1 MRIDSFC
8 VVGGGSSGWMTAAA
22 LLRAFPEKDITIIEP
37 KDRNIIGVG
46 ESTLGHI
53 NRFFRFLGLSDREWM
68 PYCSAT
74 YKSSIAFQNFRDGE
88 GERFQYPFGRINHSD
103 YRSDYM
109 TFFELRARFPQH
121 YPPEEFARFFNPNTI
136 MAEENRIT
144 SDYVCDEHTS
154 WRFSED
160 TAYHMDS
167 EKFGEYLD
175 KEYCKDAI
183 TRVYGTV
190 SGGMKTPDGRLASVI
205 VDDGTGAAQV
215 VKADLFIDCTG
226 FKSVVLEG
234 IMGSEFVSFND
245 VLFNDTAFAARVD
258 YTDRENQM
266 DLYTDCVG
274 LSSGWVWNIPL
285 WDRVGTGYVFSKK
298 YIDPDIAYEE
308 FVEYI
313 AKRYSPKV
321 ADAAQ
326 YKLINIRHGKRKKA
340 WVQNVVGIGLAY
352 GFLEPLESTGLMTTH
367 ENILYLIDTLMRRN
381 QVTRIDV
388 DSYNY
393 TVDNAIESMKNFI
406 TMHYVLTGRDDT
418 KYWRD
423 CANVDFAG
431 KNDLFQIKED
441 PLTWHSMLQS
451 RLEYYQLFD
460 GLRKNFWSQ
469 DKFAGLIY
477 IAAGQDFSPINE
489 FNVYEAHHL
498 YPVRKSTINDYH
510 KQWQEDRKAIYNA
523 VRQLPT
529 HYEYLRDYIY
539 VEKD

>member
-88 GERFQYPFGRINHSD
+88 GERFQYPFGRIDHSD

-144 SDYVCDEHTS
+144 SDYVCNEHPS

-190 SGGMKTPDGRLASVI
+190 SGGVKTPDGRLASVI

-460 GLRKNFWSQ
+460 GLRKNFWSE

>member
-53 NRFFRFLGLSDREWM
+53 NRFFRFLGLSDRDWM

-88 GERFQYPFGRINHSD
+88 GERFQYPFGRIDHSD

-144 SDYVCDEHTS
+144 SDYVCNEHPS

-190 SGGMKTPDGRLASVI
+190 SGGVKTPDGRLSSVI

-460 GLRKNFWSQ
+460 GLRKNFWSE

>member
-22 LLRAFPEKDITIIEP
+22 LMRAFPEKQITLVEP
-37 KDRNIIGVG
+37 SNRNIIGVG

-53 NRFFRFLGLSDREWM
+53 NRFFRFLGLNDKDWM

-74 YKSSIAFQNFRDGE
+74 YKSSIAFKNFRDGK
-88 GERFQYPFGRINHSD
+88 GERFQYPFGRIDHSN

-109 TFFELRARFPQH
+109 TFFELRSMYPKD

-136 MAEENRIT
+136 MAEEGKIT
-144 SDYVCDEHTS
+144 SDYVCNEHPS
-154 WRFSED
+154 WRFTED

-175 KEYCKDAI
+175 KYYCGDKI
-183 TRVYGTV
+183 RRRYGKV
-190 SGGMKTPDGRLASVI
+190 ESAVKHLDGSLRAVVL
-205 VDDGTGAAQV
+205 DDGTNV
-215 VKADLFIDCTG
+215 EADLFIDCTG
-226 FKSVVLEG
+226 FKSVILENV
-234 IMGSEFVSFND
+234 MGSEYISFND
-245 VLFNDTAFAARVD
+245 VLFNDTAFAARVQ

-266 DLYTDCVG
+266 DLYTDCVA
-274 LSSGWVWNIPL
+274 LSSGWSWNIPL

-298 YIDPDIAYEE
+298 HIDPDIAYEE
-308 FVEYI
+308 FVEYL

-321 ADAAQ
+321 ADAAD
-326 YKLINIRHGKRKKA
+326 YRLINIRHGKRKKA
-340 WVQNVVGIGLAY
+340 WVKNVVGIGLAY

-367 ENILYLIDTLMRRN
+367 ENILYLIDTIKRRDKI
-381 QVTRIDV
+381 TRIDV

-393 TVDNAIESMKNFI
+393 TVDHAIEAMKNFI
-406 TMHYVLTGRDDT
+406 AMHYVLSGRDDN
-418 KYWRD
+418 KYWQD
-423 CANVDFAG
+423 CTNVDFAG
-431 KNDLFQIKED
+431 KNDLHQIQQD
-441 PLTWHSMLQS
+441 PLSWHSMLQS

-460 GLRKNFWSQ
+460 GLRKNFWSE
-469 DKFAGLIY
+469 DKFPGLIY

-489 FNVYEAHHL
+489 FNVREAHHL
-498 YPVRKSTINDYH
+498 YPVRKSTIKDYH
-510 KQWQEDRKAIYNA
+510 KQWQEERAAIYNA
-523 VRQLPT
+523 VEKLPT

>member
-53 NRFFRFLGLSDREWM
+53 NRFFRFLGLSDRDWM

-88 GERFQYPFGRINHSD
+88 GERFQYPFGRIDHSD

-144 SDYVCDEHTS
+144 SDYVCNEHQS

-190 SGGMKTPDGRLASVI
+190 SGGVKAPDGRLASVI
-205 VDDGTGAAQV
+205 VDDGTGVAQV

-245 VLFNDTAFAARVD
+245 VLFNDTAYAARVD

-460 GLRKNFWSQ
+460 GLRKNFWSE